1 MSQPFS
7 FQQFLSCCC
16 ILFATLNVPGNL
28 AVVVNMRKKGSAID
42 PWKIAIVAILL
53 MLSFLLGGSFILT
66 LFGVNTPSFILAGS
80 IIILLL
86 GLDMCLNISI
96 FKMDPD
102 TLTASVVPLAFPIIV
117 GPGTFSMLLILKAE
131 FQFLAIVLAS
141 FTNVVIIYFVL
152 KYSQWLEI
160 KIGKLGIAI
169 IQKFMGL
176 MLIAMAFQHFKT
188 YLFG

>member
-1 MSQPFS
+1 MCKQ
-7 FQQFLSCCC
+7 
-16 ILFATLNVPGNL
+16 GN
-28 AVVVNMRKKGSAID
+28 AID
-42 PWKIAIVAILL
+42 PWKIAIVAIFL
-53 MLSFLLGGSFILT
+53 MFSFLLGGSFVLQ
-66 LFGVNTPSFILAGS
+66 LFGINTPSFILAGS

-131 FQFLAIVLAS
+131 YQFLAIVLAS
-141 FTNVVIIYFVL
+141 LANVVIIYFML
-152 KYSQWLEI
+152 KYSEWLERR
-160 KIGKLGIAI
+160 IGKLGIAI

-188 YLFG
+188 HLFG